1 MGLLVGQ
8 CWKSNFSYFKKMF
21 FPILWLHWVFVA
33 ARRLSGAVACWLLV
47 VVASLVVVHRL

>member
-8 CWKSNFSYFKKMF
+8 CWKSNFYYFKKMF
-21 FPILWLHWVFVA
+21 FPILWLYWVFVA
-33 ARRLSGAVACWLLV
+33 ARRLSGAVACWLLI